1 MEPSN
6 LPTESSIYCA
16 IIEHNLLSTT
26 FLKQLRAQAQ
36 FNISRSC
43 MSDPMHFCLTQCKTG
58 EQGTYTCIAKNAGG
72 ESRSQID
79 LQVYTKPRV
88 SKEHGKQGF
97 RQGAAI
103 VLQCYADATPEP
115 KFSWLHNAAPLPSDD
130 QRISINTKNG
140 SVLIITNARE
150 SDAGIYTCFASNQF
164 GCATTLL
171 DAVFVSEP
179 RIEDID
185 APKRKLSEGETISIR
200 CLASGRPRPTISWE
214 HNGKPAV
221 GIPEIRTDQYLGTS
235 EFYPVKMKWNGIWT
249 CVAENAGGK
258 ANRSV
263 ELTITSEEMRPS
275 ER

>member
-1 MEPSN
+1 MINPG
-6 LPTESSIYCA
+6 A
-16 IIEHNLLSTT
+16 ILLSICEQAVLAHTPET
-26 FLKQLRAQAQ
+26 RLSCDAIDGKSNATVDWLRQGKPIDFRESRMFVLDKQDLIIMDV
-36 FNISRSC
+36 N
-43 MSDPMHFCLTQCKTG
+43 TG
-58 EQGTYTCIAKNAGG
+58 EQGTYTCIARNAEG

-214 HNGKPAV
+214 HNGKPV
-221 GIPEIRTDQYLGTS
+221 S
-235 EFYPVKMKWNGIWT
+235 EDYIVQIK
-249 CVAENAGGK
+249 
-258 ANRSV
+258 
-263 ELTITSEEMRPS
+263 
-275 ER
+275 